1 MFFKLTRFIAATACL
16 VVLVVFVSERYASAE
31 EETNQPE
38 KTVDMSITLG
48 LLTRHVKP
56 SDDTND
62 DSDFLALSYKKFSM
76 ARFINSYHDETW
88 FGGLNYHTSKLNL
101 FEGSDIFLQGNLYPG
116 LVYGYKDHLPNLF
129 NVTPILIPTL
139 GLGYKRVNL
148 ELLFFPSPA
157 GGVFSA
163 ALRFDL
169 GWRETSESHDTQ
181 SGTSTPVPGN
191 Q

>member
-1 MFFKLTRFIAATACL
+1 MFLKLSRLIAATACL
-16 VVLVVFVSERYASAE
+16 VVLVVIVSERYATAE
-31 EETNQPE
+31 EDTGPPE

-48 LLTRHVKP
+48 LMTRHVKP
-56 SDDTND
+56 SDDTNE

-88 FGGLNYHTSKLNL
+88 FGGLNYRTSQLHL
-101 FEGSDIFLQGNLYPG
+101 FEGSDFFLQGNLYPG
-116 LVYGYKDHLPNLF
+116 LVYGYKDHLPNLY
-129 NVTPILIPTL
+129 NVTPVLIPTL
-139 GLGYKRVNL
+139 GLGYKRVSL
-148 ELLFFPSPA
+148 ELLYFPSPA

-169 GWRETSESHDTQ
+169 GWRETSKSQDTQ
-181 SGTSTPVPGN
+181 SGASTPVPDN